1 MNFVNLRQFNF
12 GVLSGPQSNVAVIA
26 PPPAFLNSYHVS
38 QTNIGFGAGAQSNTA
53 VIL

>member
-1 MNFVNLRQFNF
+1 MNFVHLSQYNF

-26 PPPAFLNSYHVS
+26 PPPAFLNAYHVS
-38 QTNIGFGAGAQSNTA
+38 QANVGFGAGAQSNVA